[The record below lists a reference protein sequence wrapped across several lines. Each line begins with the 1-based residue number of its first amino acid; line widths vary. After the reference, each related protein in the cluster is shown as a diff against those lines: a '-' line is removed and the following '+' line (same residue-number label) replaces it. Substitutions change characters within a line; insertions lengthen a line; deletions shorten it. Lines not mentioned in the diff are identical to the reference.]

1 MRAAGGKGSV
11 IYAILSNTIV
21 LVLIGFFS
29 ILYLHTNSITNLVK
43 EKISILVELKSDTLK
58 FDYKPLMKMISS
70 NTKVIEGSVK
80 YINKEFA
87 DTVIGLNISKNLETV
102 GNPFHDI
109 ISFNIKAEF
118 YSESNIQ
125 KIKTELKNRS
135 EVFDVF
141 YEHVVIDNL
150 KTNLTSISLVVLI
163 LSLIFVVLA
172 IIIIFNTI
180 NLSLYA
186 DRWEIKTMEI
196 IGAKDSFIRQP
207 YIKIAGKIALK
218 SFAAAAIILL
228 SIILYIFFSYK
239 DFSSVLNWFYIGI
252 SILFIFIISIVIT
265 VSSTITIVNKY
276 LNKKESELY

>member
-1 MRAAGGKGSV
+1 MRASGGKGSV

-43 EKISILVELKSDTLK
+43 EKISILVELKSDSVK
-58 FDYKPLMKMISS
+58 NDYKPLMKMIAT
-70 NTKVIEGSVK
+70 NNKVIEGSVK

-87 DTVIGLNISKNLETV
+87 DTIIGLDISKNLETV

-109 ISFNIKAEF
+109 VSFNIKAEF
-118 YSESNIQ
+118 YSESNIL
-125 KIKTELKNRS
+125 KIKNELKKRS

-150 KTNLTSISLVVLI
+150 KSNLKSISFIVLI
-163 LSLIFVVLA
+163 LSLVFVVLA

-196 IGAKDSFIRQP
+196 IGARDSFIRQP
-207 YIKIAGKIALK
+207 YIKIAGNIALK
-218 SFAAAAIILL
+218 SFGIAAFLLLAIVA
-228 SIILYIFFSYK
+228 YIYFNYN
-239 DFSSVLNWFYIGI
+239 DFSVVINWFYIII
-252 SILFIFIISIVIT
+252 SIIFIFIISIAIT
-265 VSSTITIVNKY
+265 VISTVSIVNKY
-276 LNKKESELY
+276 LSKKESELY

>member
-1 MRAAGGKGSV
+1 MRASGGKGSV

-43 EKISILVELKSDTLK
+43 EKISILVELKSDSVK
-58 FDYKPLMKMISS
+58 NDYKPLMKMIAT
-70 NTKVIEGSVK
+70 NNKVIEGSVK

-87 DTVIGLNISKNLETV
+87 DTIIGLDISKNLETV

-109 ISFNIKAEF
+109 VSFNIKAEF
-118 YSESNIQ
+118 YSESNIL
-125 KIKTELKNRS
+125 KIKNELKKRS

-150 KTNLTSISLVVLI
+150 KSNLKSISFIVLI
-163 LSLIFVVLA
+163 LSLVFVVLA

-196 IGAKDSFIRQP
+196 IGARDSFIRQP
-207 YIKIAGKIALK
+207 YIKIAGNIALK
-218 SFAAAAIILL
+218 SFGIAAFLL
-228 SIILYIFFSYK
+228 LTIVAYIYFNYN
-239 DFSSVLNWFYIGI
+239 DFSVVINWFYIII
-252 SILFIFIISIVIT
+252 SIIFIFIISIAIT
-265 VSSTITIVNKY
+265 VISTVSIVNKY
-276 LNKKESELY
+276 LSKKESELY

>member
-1 MRAAGGKGSV
+1 MRSSNKGSV

-43 EKISILVELKSDTLK
+43 EKISILVELKSDTL
-58 FDYKPLMKMISS
+58 DS
-70 NTKVIEGSVK
+70 NPKQLINLIQSNSKIVPGSVK
-80 YINKEFA
+80 FIKKEYA
-87 DTVIGLNISKNLETV
+87 DTIIGLDISKNLSQV

-109 ISFNIKAEF
+109 ISFNVKSEF

-125 KIKTELKNRS
+125 KIKTELKKRP

-150 KTNLTSISLVVLI
+150 KDNLRSISFIVLM
-163 LSLIFVVLA
+163 LSLVFVFLA
-172 IIIIFNTI
+172 LVIIFNTI

-196 IGAKDSFIRQP
+196 IGARDSFIRQP
-207 YIKIAGKIALK
+207 YIKLAGGIALK
-218 SFAAAAIILL
+218 SFSIAAILLL
-228 SIILYIFFSYK
+228 SIVAYCYYK
-239 DFSSVLNWFYIGI
+239 IQDASAILNWFYILI
-252 SILFIFIISIVIT
+252 SIIFIFVISIVIT
-265 VSSTITIVNKY
+265 VSSTIAIVNKY
-276 LNKKESELY
+276 LYKNESDLY

>member
-1 MRAAGGKGSV
+1 MRASGGKGSV

-43 EKISILVELKSDTLK
+43 EKISILVELKSDSVK
-58 FDYKPLMKMISS
+58 NDYKPLMKMIAT
-70 NTKVIEGSVK
+70 NNKVIEGSVK

-87 DTVIGLNISKNLETV
+87 DTIIGLDISKNLETV

-109 ISFNIKAEF
+109 VSFNIKAEF
-118 YSESNIQ
+118 YSESNIL
-125 KIKTELKNRS
+125 KIKNELKKRS

-150 KTNLTSISLVVLI
+150 KSNLKSISFIVLI
-163 LSLIFVVLA
+163 LSLVFVVLA

-196 IGAKDSFIRQP
+196 TKKCLNTGGIPDVKVDLSKDQQKALLKYICKDSGAGSSEAGYVIVKPIDINSENGNKLAFS
-207 YIKIAGKIALK
+207 YIVTSLVESKEANN
-218 SFAAAAIILL
+218 IILN
-228 SIILYIFFSYK
+228 IY
-239 DFSSVLNWFYIGI
+239 
-252 SILFIFIISIVIT
+252 
-265 VSSTITIVNKY
+265 
-276 LNKKESELY
+276 